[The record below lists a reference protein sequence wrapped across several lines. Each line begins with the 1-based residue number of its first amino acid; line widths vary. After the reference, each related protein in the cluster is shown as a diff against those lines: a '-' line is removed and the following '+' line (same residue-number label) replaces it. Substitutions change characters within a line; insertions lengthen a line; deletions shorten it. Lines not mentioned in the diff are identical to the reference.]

1 MVTLSHYRFQ
11 QMLKHQAAVKYGSF
25 VVGITE
31 EYTSKTCS
39 KCGQKFKWRFQY
51 LVESF
56 ERYLL
61 DRRAC
66 SFFCL
71 AIHGYSGLSPGFTG
85 LNVSVT
91 SF

>member
-11 QMLKHQAAVKYGSF
+11 QMLKRQAVKYGSF
-25 VVGITE
+25 VVDITE

-39 KCGQKFKWRFQY
+39 KCGQRFKWRFQH

-61 DRRAC
+61 DGRAC
-66 SFFCL
+66 SFLRL
-71 AIHGYSGLSPGFTG
+71 AIHG
-85 LNVSVT
+85 
-91 SF
+91 